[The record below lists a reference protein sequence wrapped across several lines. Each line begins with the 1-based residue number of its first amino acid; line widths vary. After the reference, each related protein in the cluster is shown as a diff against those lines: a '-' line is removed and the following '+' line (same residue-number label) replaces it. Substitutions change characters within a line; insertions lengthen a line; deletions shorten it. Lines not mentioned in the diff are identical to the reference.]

1 MGRIRRRRPTFS
13 GASTLPVENGRLNRP
28 LLNSDEEGS
37 ESDMHDHRSTQ
48 RRSATRNSTAF
59 VERWLRRRSSEPD
72 MVGIPVDPFSDD
84 AVHDQDSDSLKSN
97 PTTRRSSNDSSI
109 DDVCMP
115 MDSDSEIENKMSG
128 RKRWPDIGVLE
139 EFREKE
145 LESQASLEA
154 AHLAQNGLSSMSVN
168 EAESTGRLRPSQ
180 FVPWAASVTAGLPA
194 KDMRFTYFRDD
205 LPATVH
211 SPTISGLLQDGQSF
225 KDLFGDPKPVT
236 RAGTPI
242 FLNGSDNRTESPH
255 AYGAP
260 VSERISVRPH
270 SQLNAS
276 AAAQGT
282 VAGAQS
288 VGINSSGPPIQ
299 PPGSTTGAPIAGIP
313 SRPTSGSVSA
323 QGVDEERE
331 PFWLDI
337 LNPTEDEMRVVSKC
351 FGVHPLTTED
361 IVLQE
366 TREKVEIFRNYYFVC
381 FTSVDIDRSG
391 GKRRRKNKRKDSKD
405 DTVVRPNINQS
416 SSGNSISS
424 KTTRQSVSRDRQRL
438 RPLAVYQIVFPTGI
452 ITVHYG
458 ATPHT
463 VNVRRRIRL
472 LHEYLNLTSD
482 WISYALIDDIT
493 DGFGPLIALV
503 DEDVSAIEDMIMQMH
518 GSHSNAE
525 SESEEDE
532 KYSSITSSGG
542 SSSTGYREW
551 RKKGD
556 MLLMIGESRKLV
568 MSILGLLGNK
578 ADVIK
583 GFSKRVTEQWSGAP
597 RMEIAM
603 YLSDIQDHLVT
614 MVQSLNHYEKLLARS
629 HSNYLAQLNIDMTKA
644 NNDLNDVLG
653 KISVLGTIV
662 LPMNIITG
670 LWGMNVLVPGQGVED
685 SLVWFFGIIAAML
698 VFAVVSYIV
707 LIRFL

>member
-1 MGRIRRRRPTFS
+1 MGRVRRRRPTFS
-13 GASTLPVENGRLNRP
+13 GASTLPVEGGP
-28 LLNSDEEGS
+28 LDNPAAVTDDEGTS
-37 ESDMHDHRSTQ
+37 ETNMLDHRATQ
-48 RRSATRNSTAF
+48 RRSGGNRNSAF
-59 VERWLRRRSSEPD
+59 VERWLRRRESEPD

-84 AVHDQDSDSLKSN
+84 AVHDSDSLKSN

-115 MDSDSEIENKMSG
+115 LDSDSETENKDSG
-128 RKRWPDIGVLE
+128 GKRWPDLSVLE
-139 EFREKE
+139 EFKEKE
-145 LESQASLEA
+145 VENQASLEA
-154 AHLAQNGLSSMSVN
+154 AHLAHNGLSSMAVN
-168 EAESTGRLRPSQ
+168 EADSNARLRPTR
-180 FVPWAASVTAGLPA
+180 FVPWASSASAGLPA

-205 LPATVH
+205 LPATIH
-211 SPTISGLLQDGQSF
+211 SPTISGLLRDGQTF
-225 KDLFGDPKPVT
+225 RDLFGTPKPVS
-236 RAGTPI
+236 RAGTPLI
-242 FLNGSDNRTESPH
+242 SDNRTEGPYQPGQPI
-255 AYGAP
+255 A
-260 VSERISVRPH
+260 ERITSRPN
-270 SQLNAS
+270 SQVN
-276 AAAQGT
+276 AAAAAHGT
-282 VAGAQS
+282 VAGVPN
-288 VGINSSGPPIQ
+288 VGGSFAGGQALPSS
-299 PPGSTTGAPIAGIP
+299 SATGAPSAGIP
-313 SRPTSGSVSA
+313 SRPASGSSA
-323 QGVDEERE
+323 YGAEEEQE

-337 LNPTEDEMRVVSKC
+337 LNPTEEEMRVISKC
-351 FGVHPLTTED
+351 FGVHPLTAED

-381 FTSVDIDRSG
+381 FTSVDIEKS
-391 GKRRRKNKRKDSKD
+391 KNTRRRKNKRRDAKE
-405 DTVVRPNINQS
+405 DTVPGSTMNHS
-416 SSGNSISS
+416 SSANSVSS
-424 KTTRQSVSRDRQRL
+424 KTTRQSATRDRQKL

-452 ITVHYG
+452 ITVHYRT
-458 ATPHT
+458 TPHT

-472 LHEYLNLTSD
+472 LRDYLNLTSD

-503 DEDVSAIEDMIMQMH
+503 DEDVSSIEDMILHMH
-518 GSHSNAE
+518 GSHSGSE

-532 KYSSITSSGG
+532 KSSRLTSSGG

-685 SLVWFFGIIAAML
+685 SLVWFYGIMASML

-707 LIRFL
+707 LVRFL